1 MTSNPGSTSPS
12 PGGAGEQTRAHIFV
26 PECESGPGLLL
37 LADGTVPDTVL
48 QARARL
54 FAEEGYVVDVLRG
67 IPDVSDAREADV
79 RESDIREAADR
90 LTGLA
95 ETTGGPVCVAHGDI
109 AGAALDTADAFSAL
123 VVFDA
128 PGLADGADGADRSG
142 EFASLPCPVVFQ
154 FGTRDAP
161 DAASAATRLKSRLNA
176 GNGSRLYV
184 WPDAAPGFALPGH
197 AEFDRRVDSLA
208 HTRTLEVIRRVVGPH
223 YDYEALFAEHVRHEF
238 ETRDVD
244 ATMATMI
251 ADPYVNHVATLA
263 GGVGH
268 DMLKRFYK
276 YHFVD
281 QNSRERVSTT
291 VSMTPGP
298 DRVVL
303 ELVVRFRHDAV
314 LDRYFPGI
322 APTGKMV
329 ELATLLIVKF
339 RGDKVCHEH
348 IYWDQGSALKQIG
361 VLETGDLPIAGAE
374 AARKVLDEHLPS
386 NIFMQDAWATSDG
399 KPI

>member
-1 MTSNPGSTSPS
+1 MNSNADSDAGTPR
-12 PGGAGEQTRAHIFV
+12 GARENLFV
-26 PECESGPGLLL
+26 PDSGSGPGLLL
-37 LADGTVPDTVL
+37 MAAGSVPAPAI
-48 QARARL
+48 QARAQL
-54 FAEEGYVVDVLRG
+54 FAEEGYVVAVLCG
-67 IPDVSDAREADV
+67 APGAPDVR
-79 RESDIREAADR
+79 AAAAR
-90 LTGLA
+90 LTGRA
-95 ETTGGPVCVAHGDI
+95 DTTGGPVCVAHGDI
-109 AGAALDTADAFSAL
+109 AGGALDAADTFSAI
-123 VVFDA
+123 VAFDA
-128 PGLADGADGADRSG
+128 PGLKDRAAAL
-142 EFASLPCPVVFQ
+142 ASLPCPVVFQ
-154 FGTRDAP
+154 FATSGSDDTM
-161 DAASAATRLKSRLNA
+161 AAAESLRGAINP
-176 GNGSRLYV
+176 GNGSRVYT

-197 AEFDRRVDSLA
+197 AAFDRRIDSLA
-208 HTRTLEVIRRVVGPH
+208 HTRTLEIIRRVAGPY
-223 YDYEALFAEHVRHEF
+223 YDYEALFAEHIRHEF

-251 ADPYVNHVATLA
+251 DDPYVNHVATLA

-268 DMLKRFYK
+268 DMLKRFYT

-281 QNSRERVSTT
+281 QNSRERFSTT

-329 ELATLLIVKF
+329 ELATLLVVKF

-361 VLETGDLPIAGAE
+361 VLDTGDLPVAGPE

>member
-1 MTSNPGSTSPS
+1 MTSNPGNPGDTSPA
-12 PGGAGEQTRAHIFV
+12 PDDAGEYPGANILA
-26 PECESGPGLLL
+26 PDCGSGPGLLL
-37 LADGTVPDTVL
+37 LADGTVPDGAV

-54 FAEEGYVVDVLRG
+54 FAEEGYVVAVLRG
-67 IPDVSDAREADV
+67 ALAVPDVGGADV
-79 RESDIREAADR
+79 RKTAAR
-90 LTGLA
+90 LA
-95 ETTGGPVCVAHGDI
+95 ERAEVTGGPVCVAHGDV
-109 AGAALDTADAFSAL
+109 AAAALDAADAFAAL

-128 PGLADGADGADRSG
+128 PGIPGRTGDADDL
-142 EFASLPCPVVFQ
+142 ASLPCPVVFQ

-161 DAASAATRLKSRLNA
+161 DAAAAAESLAGWLNA

-197 AEFDRRVDSLA
+197 AAFDRRIDSLA
-208 HTRTLEVIRRVVGPH
+208 HTRTLEVIRRVVGPY
-223 YDYEALFAEHVRHEF
+223 YDYEALFAEHIRHEF

-281 QNSRERVSTT
+281 QNSRERTSTT

-329 ELATLLIVKF
+329 ELATLLVVKF

-361 VLETGDLPIAGAE
+361 VLETGDLPVAGPE

>member
-1 MTSNPGSTSPS
+1 MTEIADRQIDIAPP
-12 PGGAGEQTRAHIFV
+12 PGGTDSKTGAQLYV
-26 PECESGPGLLL
+26 PDTGSGPGLLL
-37 LADGTVPDTVL
+37 AVGADTDPVSL
-48 QARARL
+48 QARASL
-54 FAEEGYVVDVLRG
+54 FAEEGYTVLAVSG
-67 IPDVSDAREADV
+67 PAHPDILRSATAALTAQPEVSV
-79 RESDIREAADR
+79 
-90 LTGLA
+90 
-95 ETTGGPVCVAHGDI
+95 GPVCVAHGE
-109 AGAALDTADAFSAL
+109 AAAPALSCADAFQAI
-123 VVFDA
+123 VACDA
-128 PGLADGADGADRSG
+128 TGLTDVAGGLAEA
-142 EFASLPCPVVFQ
+142 PCPVVLQ
-154 FGTRDAP
+154 FGTKAAP
-161 DAASAATRLKSRLNA
+161 DAAAAADALRPGLNPS
-176 GNGSRLYV
+176 NGSRLYL
-184 WPDAAPGFALPGH
+184 WPDAAPGFSLPGH
-197 AEFDRRVDSLA
+197 PAFDRRIDSLA
-208 HTRTLEVIRRVVGPH
+208 HTRTLEVIRRVVGPY
-223 YDYEALFAEHVRHEF
+223 YDYEALFAEHIRHEF

-251 ADPYVNHVATLA
+251 DDPYVNHVATLA

-281 QNSRERVSTT
+281 QNSRERASTT

-329 ELATLLIVKF
+329 ELATLLVVKF

-361 VLETGDLPIAGAE
+361 VLDTGDLPVAGAE
-374 AARKVLDEHLPS
+374 AARKVLDAHLPS

-399 KPI
+399 KPV

>member
-1 MTSNPGSTSPS
+1 MTSNPDCKPVP
-12 PGGAGEQTRAHIFV
+12 PGGADKHPGEILFV
-26 PECESGPGLLL
+26 PECGSGPGLLL
-37 LADGTVPDTVL
+37 LADGAVPDESV

-54 FAEEGYVVDVLRG
+54 FAEEGYVVAVLRDTPG
-67 IPDVSDAREADV
+67 AADVGEADV
-79 RESDIREAADR
+79 REATAR
-90 LTGLA
+90 LTGRA
-95 ETTGGPVCVAHGDI
+95 ETTTGPVCVAHGDVVR
-109 AGAALDTADAFSAL
+109 AALDAADVFAAL

-128 PGLADGADGADRSG
+128 PGPAGIADMTAGI
-142 EFASLPCPVVFQ
+142 PCPVVFQ
-154 FGTRDAP
+154 FGSRDAP
-161 DAASAATRLKSRLNA
+161 DAAAAAERLAGRLNA
-176 GNGSRLYV
+176 ANGSRLYV
-184 WPDAAPGFALPGH
+184 WPEAAPGFALPGH
-197 AEFDRRVDSLA
+197 AAFDRRIDSLA
-208 HTRTLEVIRRVVGPH
+208 HTRTLEVIRRVAGPY
-223 YDYEALFAEHVRHEF
+223 YDYEALFAEHIRHEF

-251 ADPYVNHVATLA
+251 DDPYVNHVATLA

-268 DMLKRFYK
+268 DMLKRFYT

-281 QNSRERVSTT
+281 QNSRERTSTT

-329 ELATLLIVKF
+329 ELATLLVVKF

-361 VLETGDLPIAGAE
+361 VLDTGDLPIAGPE
-374 AARKVLDEHLPS
+374 AARKVLDAHLPS

>member
-1 MTSNPGSTSPS
+1 
-12 PGGAGEQTRAHIFV
+12 
-26 PECESGPGLLL
+26 
-37 LADGTVPDTVL
+37 
-48 QARARL
+48 
-54 FAEEGYVVDVLRG
+54 
-67 IPDVSDAREADV
+67 
-79 RESDIREAADR
+79 
-90 LTGLA
+90 
-95 ETTGGPVCVAHGDI
+95 
-109 AGAALDTADAFSAL
+109 
-123 VVFDA
+123 
-128 PGLADGADGADRSG
+128 
-142 EFASLPCPVVFQ
+142 
-154 FGTRDAP
+154 
-161 DAASAATRLKSRLNA
+161 
-176 GNGSRLYV
+176 
-184 WPDAAPGFALPGH
+184 
-197 AEFDRRVDSLA
+197 
-208 HTRTLEVIRRVVGPH
+208 
-223 YDYEALFAEHVRHEF
+223 
-238 ETRDVD
+238 
-244 ATMATMI
+244 MATMI

-281 QNSRERVSTT
+281 QNSRERTSTT

-329 ELATLLIVKF
+329 ELATLLVVKF

-361 VLETGDLPIAGAE
+361 VLETGDLPVAGPE

-386 NIFMQDAWATSDG
+386 NIFMQDAWATSEG